1 MVNGGKVADDLELS
15 FHLMASGSAFS
26 PLRGE
31 GRPVAAGSCWG
42 VFVCLVARVTYF
54 ALH

>member
-26 PLRGE
+26 LSAERGSLWLL
-31 GRPVAAGSCWG
+31 GHG
-42 VFVCLVARVTYF
+42 VFVMHGC
-54 ALH
+54 